1 MQFLSIAIAI
11 LLSFFTYA
19 EESTHNESIVLES
32 QLEKHSEKT
41 GIEKDACWHAQ
52 LMQLNSDTVNSP
64 ETVPNLVLE
73 RAGKTFKYNNKPYAS
88 TEMSKGSRMDVFQT
102 SDACDLVI
110 AFRGTYNSKDSLIV
124 DLMQDFYFASPTER
138 LDYHPGFVDV
148 ANSYKRNIKQVLAEA
163 RTKCGREDLNI
174 TVTGQ
179 SLGGA
184 VAYVVANIFKDVN
197 LGNPEL
203 VLFGSP
209 RVVRQS
215 SKHVDRVKAVHYY
228 LDKDP
233 VVLAPPGIMF
243 RELTDNLYRFS
254 KVPITQE
261 VSITGQEL
269 IQNHLPSRYADKMSR
284 WCEGKESPVAVKKI
298 THTLRETGFDV
309 SSRVARAAVDAGGKA
324 LLPEKN
330 EAGGSLP
337 RISETVETLVNQKD
351 NSKPNPKYFNR
362 GDGKSLA
369 MKLACTVT
377 HLMGSKTGAGRGY
390 YCNKTLGLNKKAK
403 TACKKS
409 CESEKSGPGTCF
421 QGCLDQFHQFCIGNW
436 SCKGEPLAG

>member
-1 MQFLSIAIAI
+1 MKLLSIAVAI
-11 LLSFFTYA
+11 GLSFSAYA
-19 EESTHNESIVLES
+19 EDSTHNESIALES
-32 QLEKHSEKT
+32 QLEKPSEKT
-41 GIEKDACWHAQ
+41 GPEKYACWHAQ

-64 ETVPNLVLE
+64 EEVPNLVLE
-73 RAGKTFKYNNKPYAS
+73 KDGKTFKHNSKPHAS

-110 AFRGTYNSKDSLIV
+110 AFRGTYNKTLTTDLLQDLYFVSSKGAGE
-124 DLMQDFYFASPTER
+124 F
-138 LDYHPGFVDV
+138 HPGFLDV
-148 ANSYKRNIKQVLAEA
+148 AESYKRNIKQVLAEA
-163 RTKCGREDLNI
+163 RTRCGSEDI
-174 TVTGQ
+174 RVTVTGQ

-184 VAYVVANIFKDVN
+184 IAYVVANVFTDVN
-197 LGNPEL
+197 LGTPDL

-209 RVVRQS
+209 RVVRNW
-215 SKHVDRVKAVHYY
+215 SKRKDKVKAVHYY

-233 VVLAPPGIMF
+233 IVLVPPSIMF

-254 KVPITQE
+254 KVPITEE
-261 VSITGQEL
+261 VSVTGHEL
-269 IQNHLPSRYADKMSR
+269 IQNHLPSRYAVKMNR
-284 WCEGKESPVAVKKI
+284 WCEGKESPTPVRKI
-298 THTLRETGFDV
+298 THTRRSTGFDV
-309 SSRVARAAVDAGGKA
+309 TQRVVRAVVDAGGKA
-324 LLPEKN
+324 ALPETN
-330 EAGGSLP
+330 EVGGKLP
-337 RISETVETLVNQKD
+337 RISETVEALVNQKD
-351 NSKPNPKYFNR
+351 NSKLNPKYFNS

-390 YCNKTLGLNKKAK
+390 YCNKTIGLNKKAK

-436 SCKGEPLAG
+436 SCKGDPLAG